1 MSMATLSRR
10 IMLMLARGV
19 LRQVRDDDTLQML
32 QATFLEGET
41 RAGLERVQQYGFTGH
56 PHPGA
61 ELVTLFLGGNRDH
74 GLVIAVDDRRYRLKG
89 LAQGE
94 VALYDDQGQ
103 RIHLTRNGIVIDGA
117 GKPVTFVNAPTVTM
131 DGNLKVAGD
140 VSDKNGSMQEM
151 RDTYNGHT
159 HPGDSGGTTGDPNQP
174 MT

>member
-19 LRQVRDDDTLQML
+19 LRQVRDGDKLQVL

-41 RAGLERVQQYGFTGH
+41 RAQLERVQQYGFTGH

-61 ELVTLFLGGNRDH
+61 EVVSLFLGGNRDH
-74 GLVIAVDDRRYRLKG
+74 GLVIAVDDRRYRLAG

-94 VALYDDQGQ
+94 VALYDDLGQ
-103 RIHLTRNGIVIDGA
+103 RVHLTRAGIVIDGV
-117 GKPVTFVNAPTVTM
+117 GQPVSFVNAPTVTM
-131 DGNLKVAGD
+131 DGDLQVAGD

-151 RDTYNGHT
+151 RGTYNGHD
-159 HPGDSGGTTGDPNQP
+159 HQGDSGGKTSDPNQQ